1 MVPFSVPEPVDSNSV
16 APDEAVAPPPPPPP
30 VDSLVSALLEPLL
43 LLFLA
48 ALLEGGMSL
57 VLSSLPPQPSVKI
70 PRMGIRNIAAPNP
83 KRFMIQ
89 SPFLAFAT
97 RSKSQPCSYFE
108 F

>member
-1 MVPFSVPEPVDSNSV
+1 MVPFSVLEPVDSNSV
-16 APDEAVAPPPPPPP
+16 APAAAPPPPLPPPP
-30 VDSLVSALLEPLL
+30 VDSFVSELLELL
-43 LLFLA
+43 PVFLA
-48 ALLEGGMSL
+48 TLLEGGMSL

-70 PRMGIRNIAAPNP
+70 PRMGIRNIAAPNR